1 MGKGK
6 SSINQ
11 NKNISLFDSLTPI
24 VILVLL
30 LYINVNIYGDSSID
44 GSNQFILLIGAALA
58 YLVGFK
64 NNVSAEMIF
73 ENVSKNIKSISSP
86 IIILLL
92 VGALSGTWLISGI
105 IPSMIYYGFNII
117 NASFFLPSCVIISA
131 IVALAT
137 GSSWST
143 SATIGIAL
151 IGIGKALGFDIGIV
165 AGAVISG
172 AYFGDKMSPLSDTT
186 NLAAAVSGSDLFE
199 HIKYMTITTVPTI
212 CVALIFFVIYNL
224 INLPNENLS
233 NVDYIESIN
242 DYFYISPLLFIVP
255 LIVIFMIYK
264 KINPIVS
271 LFVGTILA
279 AVFSLIFQSELISN
293 IILQN
298 SSSDVSRYNIV
309 MDSIIAKTTIQ
320 TNSVFLDELLT
331 SGGMSGMLNTI
342 WLVICAMIF
351 GGVMEAIGAL
361 RSISIALLSIAK
373 STINLFASTIL
384 SCITVNITAS
394 DQYLSI
400 VIPGKMFSDSYNDR
414 KLSSLNLS
422 RTIEDSGT
430 VTSVLI
436 PWNTCGA
443 YQASVLNVNVHDYFV
458 YAIFNWLSPITTL
471 IVASLNYS
479 NFIPRII
486 IK

>member
-1 MGKGK
+1 MGKDK

-24 VILVLL
+24 VLLVLL

-64 NNVSAEMIF
+64 NNISAEMIF

-279 AVFSLIFQSELISN
+279 AVFSLIFQSDLISN
-293 IILQN
+293 IIIQN
-298 SSSDVSRYNIV
+298 SSSDVTSYNIV

-320 TNSVFLDELLT
+320 TNSLFLDELLT

-361 RSISIALLSIAK
+361 RSISLALLSIAK

-471 IVASLNYS
+471 IVASLNYK
-479 NFIPRII
+479 IKRIVN
-486 IK
+486 

>member
-1 MGKGK
+1 
-6 SSINQ
+6 
-11 NKNISLFDSLTPI
+11 
-24 VILVLL
+24 
-30 LYINVNIYGDSSID
+30 
-44 GSNQFILLIGAALA
+44 
-58 YLVGFK
+58 
-64 NNVSAEMIF
+64 
-73 ENVSKNIKSISSP
+73 
-86 IIILLL
+86 
-92 VGALSGTWLISGI
+92 
-105 IPSMIYYGFNII
+105 
-117 NASFFLPSCVIISA
+117 
-131 IVALAT
+131 
-137 GSSWST
+137 
-143 SATIGIAL
+143 
-151 IGIGKALGFDIGIV
+151 
-165 AGAVISG
+165 
-172 AYFGDKMSPLSDTT
+172 
-186 NLAAAVSGSDLFE
+186 
-199 HIKYMTITTVPTI
+199 
-212 CVALIFFVIYNL
+212 
-224 INLPNENLS
+224 
-233 NVDYIESIN
+233 
-242 DYFYISPLLFIVP
+242 
-255 LIVIFMIYK
+255 MIYK

-293 IILQN
+293 IIIQS
-298 SSSDVSRYNIV
+298 SSSDVTSYNIV

-361 RSISIALLSIAK
+361 RSISLALLSIAK

-443 YQASVLNVNVHDYFV
+443 YQASVLNVSVYDYFV

-471 IVASLNYS
+471 IVASLNYK
-479 NFIPRII
+479 IKRIAN
-486 IK
+486 

>member
-24 VILVLL
+24 VLLVLL

-279 AVFSLIFQSELISN
+279 AIFSLIFQSELISN

-298 SSSDVSRYNIV
+298 SSSDVSSYNIV

-361 RSISIALLSIAK
+361 RSISLALLSIAK

-471 IVASLNYS
+471 IVASLNYK
-479 NFIPRII
+479 IKRIVN
-486 IK
+486 

>member
-293 IILQN
+293 IILQ
-298 SSSDVSRYNIV
+298 SQSSDVTSYNIV

-361 RSISIALLSIAK
+361 RSISLALLSIAK

-471 IVASLNYS
+471 IVASLNYK
-479 NFIPRII
+479 IKRIVN
-486 IK
+486 

>member
-44 GSNQFILLIGAALA
+44 GSNQFILLIGASLA

-298 SSSDVSRYNIV
+298 SSSDVSSYNIV

-361 RSISIALLSIAK
+361 RSISLALLSIAK

-471 IVASLNYS
+471 IVASLNYK
-479 NFIPRII
+479 IKRIVN
-486 IK
+486 

>member
-1 MGKGK
+1 MRKDK
-6 SSINQ
+6 SSVNQ

-24 VILVLL
+24 VLLVLL

-64 NNVSAEMIF
+64 NNVSAELIF

-298 SSSDVSRYNIV
+298 SSSDVSSYNIV

-361 RSISIALLSIAK
+361 RSISLALLSIAK

-471 IVASLNYS
+471 IVASLNYK
-479 NFIPRII
+479 IKRIVN
-486 IK
+486 

>member
-24 VILVLL
+24 VLLVLL

-64 NNVSAEMIF
+64 NNVSAEIIF

-293 IILQN
+293 IIIQS
-298 SSSDVSRYNIV
+298 SSSDLTSYNIV

-361 RSISIALLSIAK
+361 RSISLALLSIAK
-373 STINLFASTIL
+373 STINLFASTVL

-471 IVASLNYS
+471 IVASLNYK
-479 NFIPRII
+479 IKRIVN
-486 IK
+486 

>member
-1 MGKGK
+1 
-6 SSINQ
+6 
-11 NKNISLFDSLTPI
+11 
-24 VILVLL
+24 
-30 LYINVNIYGDSSID
+30 
-44 GSNQFILLIGAALA
+44 
-58 YLVGFK
+58 
-64 NNVSAEMIF
+64 MIF

-298 SSSDVSRYNIV
+298 SSSDVSSYNIV

-361 RSISIALLSIAK
+361 RSISLALLSIAK

-471 IVASLNYS
+471 IVASLNYK
-479 NFIPRII
+479 IKRIVN
-486 IK
+486 

>member
-24 VILVLL
+24 VLLVLL

-242 DYFYISPLLFIVP
+242 DYFYISPVLFIVP

-298 SSSDVSRYNIV
+298 SSSDVSSYNIV

-361 RSISIALLSIAK
+361 RSISLALLSIAK

-471 IVASLNYS
+471 IVASLNYK
-479 NFIPRII
+479 IKRIVN
-486 IK
+486 

>member
-1 MGKGK
+1 MGKDK
-6 SSINQ
+6 SSVNQ

-24 VILVLL
+24 VLLVLL

-64 NNVSAEMIF
+64 NNVSVELIF

-242 DYFYISPLLFIVP
+242 DYFYISPILFIVP

-293 IILQN
+293 IITQSL
-298 SSSDVSRYNIV
+298 SSDVTSYNIV

-361 RSISIALLSIAK
+361 RSISLALLSIAK

-471 IVASLNYS
+471 IVASLNYK
-479 NFIPRII
+479 IKRIVN
-486 IK
+486 